1 MLMLKMLVLKMVK
14 KYINIYKYKLSL
26 FGRDDTKQAKSLIFI
41 VVPQVEQFPK
51 VQKKKLFLETII
63 IAIINLL
70 NLQFVPDKAFLNYV

>member
-1 MLMLKMLVLKMVK
+1 MLKMLLLKMVK

-51 VQKKKLFLETII
+51 VQKKKMLDVVRTYNNSNNKLT
-63 IAIINLL
+63 
-70 NLQFVPDKAFLNYV
+70 

>member
-1 MLMLKMLVLKMVK
+1 MLVLKMVT

-51 VQKKKLFLETII
+51 VQKKKMLDVVRTYNNSNNKLT
-63 IAIINLL
+63 
-70 NLQFVPDKAFLNYV
+70 